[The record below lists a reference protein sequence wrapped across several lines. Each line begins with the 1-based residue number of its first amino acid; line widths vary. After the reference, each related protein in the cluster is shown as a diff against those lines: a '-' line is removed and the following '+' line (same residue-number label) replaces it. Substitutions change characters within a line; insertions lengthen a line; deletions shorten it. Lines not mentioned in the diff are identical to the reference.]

1 MRKIAWRDG
10 TPEAA
15 PAGDLAF
22 AGRSSVI
29 PAIDA
34 LIARYAGQTSVAGPE
49 VVDLLLDLRSLA
61 EMDEL
66 VASGS

>member
-1 MRKIAWRDG
+1 MRKIARRDE
-10 TPEAA
+10 TLEPMRA
-15 PAGDLAF
+15 DDIAF
-22 AGRSSVI
+22 ADRSSVI

-34 LIARYAGQTSVAGPE
+34 LIARYAGRGTVGGPE
-49 VVDLLLDLRSLA
+49 VVDALLDLRSLA